1 MQHELKI
8 TGDGSPT
15 IYVPDLDE
23 HYHSIYGAYNESMHV
38 FIQNGL
44 YHLIHAG
51 KNELNILEIG
61 LGTGLNLLLTYRE
74 ILNAEIKIQYHA
86 LEPFPLEQE
95 IIDKMHFKIPGFDE
109 SERIFKKIHLA
120 PFDEIISISTQFE
133 FKKIKSRL
141 EDFNP
146 EIKYDLI
153 YFDAFGPRVQPE
165 IWSLENF
172 KKLFEAT
179 NAGGMLVT
187 YCSKGDVRRTMQA
200 AGYIV
205 EKLAGPP
212 HKREMLRACKL
223 S

>member
-15 IYVPDLDE
+15 IYVPDLNE

-44 YHLIHAG
+44 LHLMQAG
-51 KNELNILEIG
+51 KTEITILEIG

-74 ILNAEIKIQYHA
+74 SLTAEIKIQYHA
-86 LEPFPLEQE
+86 LEPFPPEQE
-95 IIDKMHFKIPGFDE
+95 IIDKMHFNIPGYED
-109 SERIFKKIHLA
+109 SENIFNKIHLA
-120 PFDEIISISTQFE
+120 PFDETITFSPQFE
-133 FKKIKSRL
+133 FKKMKSRL

-179 NAGGMLVT
+179 KTGGVLVT

-200 AGYIV
+200 AGFKV
-205 EKLAGPP
+205 EKLTGPP
-212 HKREMLRACKL
+212 HKREMLRAIKL
-223 S
+223 

>member
-15 IYVPDLDE
+15 IYVPDIDE
-23 HYHSIYGAYNESMHV
+23 HYHSVYGAYNESMHV
-38 FIQNGL
+38 FIQNGFN
-44 YHLIHAG
+44 HLIHSD
-51 KNELNILEIG
+51 KTELTILEIG

-74 ILNAEIKIQYHA
+74 NLNAEIKIQYHA

-95 IIDKMHFKIPGFDE
+95 TIDKMHFNIPGFED
-109 SERIFKKIHLA
+109 SEKIFKKIHLA
-120 PFDEIISISTQFE
+120 PFDETITFSPQFE

-146 EIKYDLI
+146 EIKYNLI

-165 IWSLENF
+165 IWSPENF
-172 KKLFEAT
+172 RKLFEAT
-179 NAGGMLVT
+179 NAGGALVT

-200 AGYIV
+200 AGFKV
-205 EKLAGPP
+205 EKLAGSP
-212 HKREMLRACKL
+212 HKREMLRAIKL
-223 S
+223 A